1 MRECFSTQISEA
13 ISASGLT
20 QKAFA
25 KLLGV
30 PLRTLESWKAG
41 VRTPPVYVQEAIL
54 KSAKEIVGTDER
66 KDAL

>member
-1 MRECFSTQISEA
+1 MRDCFSVQITEA

-25 KLLGV
+25 RLLGV

-41 VRTPPVYVQEAIL
+41 VRTPPVYVQKAVL
-54 KSAKEIVGTDER
+54 KSAKEIVGADER
-66 KDAL
+66 KDA

>member
-1 MRECFSTQISEA
+1 MKDDFSVQISEA

-41 VRTPPVYVQEAIL
+41 VRIPPLYVQKAIL
-54 KSAKEIVGTDER
+54 KCAEKIISTGKR
-66 KDAL
+66 KDA